1 MHTRLH
7 HAILVRLSMD
17 QAINANIWIRSIVG
31 INQTSKFLNFRS
43 KVIFDFLTL
52 NFSFRKICPA
62 ESYCVVT
69 VGRVYP
75 KVNEDPPS
83 ISNTT
88 TKEEADKL
96 MSKFEGKAFVKRD
109 CLPIDRI
116 DKNGCKKF
124 PSTEGLDPP
133 FGKFKKSDLQIP
145 HD

>member
-1 MHTRLH
+1 MHTRPH
-7 HAILVRLSMD
+7 HAILVRPSMD
-17 QAINANIWIRSIVG
+17 QAINASIWIRSMVG
-31 INQTSKFLNFRS
+31 INQTSKFLNFRP
-43 KVIFDFLTL
+43 KVIFVFLTL
-52 NFSFRKICPA
+52 NFSFRKICPT

-109 CLPIDRI
+109 CLPIDRM
-116 DKNGCKKF
+116 DQNGCKKF
-124 PSTEGLDPP
+124 PSTEGLD
-133 FGKFKKSDLQIP
+133 FGKFKKSNQD
-145 HD
+145 D